1 MNQWSFSTRSSLIHL
16 EDPYSQPYEAVV
28 HMKGNY
34 LAHYG
39 VKGQKWGV
47 MTKEYEPVA
56 VDHRRLRTAQKPVYS
71 TSTRPQV
78 GYNATTKQ
86 QREQR
91 RREREGYYTTEN
103 GRTVWRQN
111 GKTYSPSEQR
121 QRIVKRALIG
131 AGIAAGLLAVY
142 GAIRVSHIRKA
153 KAYSGILNRF
163 ISQNPTATQNTD
175 AGRKLLKRGMQLAK
189 KNSAKAKD
197 IQATNSYLNK
207 NGLNLSNRE
216 ALKMY
221 RGRKDLEKQLN
232 YAFDRKK
239 VRAYLRSHWRV
250 FV

>member
-1 MNQWSFSTRSSLIHL
+1 MNQWSFQTRSSLIHS

-28 HMKGNY
+28 HTKGNY

-47 MTKEYEPVA
+47 TTKEYEPVA

-78 GYNATTKQ
+78 GYNVTTKQ

-121 QRIVKRALIG
+121 QKIVKKALIG
-131 AGIAAGLLAVY
+131 AGVVAGLLIAY
-142 GAIRVSHIRKA
+142 GAVRASKIRKA

-163 ISQNPTATQNTD
+163 ITQNPTVTQNTD
-175 AGRKLLKRGMQLAK
+175 AGRKLLKRGMKLASA
-189 KNSAKAKD
+189 NSAKSD
-197 IQATNSYLNK
+197 LIRDTNKYLNQK
-207 NGLNLSNRE
+207 GLNLSNKE
-216 ALKMY
+216 ALRMY
-221 RGRKDLEKQLN
+221 RRRKSMAKQLN

-239 VRAYLRSHWRV
+239 VMAYVRSHGRS
-250 FV
+250 FR